1 MNVPTGSFL
10 SGLSTDEREW
20 LENSLEHRLFP
31 EGSVILAEGDA
42 PREMYIITSGLAEVT
57 IIDPFDVEHRISGVG
72 PGDSIGEMSILTG
85 QPVSATV
92 RAATEVEVLVLPRLD
107 FANMVTEF
115 PQLYLNL
122 GTILS
127 TRLARTNRRAVQQ
140 RRGRVSILDN
150 QGAPSLLGYA
160 LACSV
165 AWHNRRPTLFLV
177 CSDHEPDPELQAFL
191 DARPAPE
198 ATGGANSSLE
208 DASDDT
214 PPGAV
219 LLVTRPENDF
229 SPERIRGTIEDLC
242 DRYAHVLIEMSDPAP
257 LTEIQGKR
265 VTLIGP
271 EGQFTRPESD
281 SGSYALQGWSE
292 PTRVVGPGTSGIL
305 RIAAPCEA
313 ELDDMRQG
321 VLPLAEHLGRAIGWA
336 ARDIAGQKVGLA
348 LGAGSIKGYAHVGV
362 LHMLDRHNI
371 PVDYVAGTSI
381 GGAIAASYALGFPP
395 ATCERILDQVGK
407 RAFRLAV
414 PRHGMLSNSG
424 LREGIRRVS
433 KERRIESSRIPLA
446 IVAADINTGREV
458 VLKQGL
464 IWPAV
469 LASMAIP
476 GIYPPVPMGDYM
488 LVDGGVV
495 NPVPSDAVSGMGA
508 DMVIAVKLARREDD
522 RAFEAVS
529 IEPSSSPPLIIQT
542 ITRSIEIMQGKIVT
556 ESAAAATITI
566 EPTFPDI
573 SGWGLRTFGRGG
585 PFIEVGQAAAESAL
599 PRLAAAM
606 PWLRD

>member
-1 MNVPTGSFL
+1 MNVPAGSFL
-10 SGLSTDEREW
+10 SGLSADEREW

-31 EGSVILAEGDA
+31 EGSIILAEGDA

-57 IIDPFDVEHRISGVG
+57 IVDPFEVEHRISGVG

-92 RAATEVEVLVLPRLD
+92 RAATDVEVLVLPRVD

-127 TRLARTNRRAVQQ
+127 TRLARTNRRAIQQ
-140 RRGRVSILDN
+140 RRGRVSILNN

-165 AWHNRRPTLFLV
+165 AWHIRRPTLFLI
-177 CSDHEPDPELQAFL
+177 CSDREPDPELQAFL
-191 DARPAPE
+191 DARQAPE
-198 ATGGANSSLE
+198 ATGGSSSSLE

-219 LLVTRPENDF
+219 VLVTRPENDF
-229 SPERIRGTIEDLC
+229 SPERIRRTIEDLC
-242 DRYAHVLIEMSDPAP
+242 DRYAHVLIEMSDPTP
-257 LTEIQGKR
+257 LTEIQAKR

-271 EGQFTRPESD
+271 EGQFTRPD
-281 SGSYALQGWSE
+281 SGNDSYALQGWSE
-292 PTRVVGPGTSGIL
+292 PTRVVGPGTDGIL
-305 RIAAPCEA
+305 RIAAPCQA
-313 ELDDMRQG
+313 ELDDLKQG
-321 VLPLAEHLGRAIGWA
+321 ALPLGEHLGRAIGWA

-362 LHMLDRHNI
+362 LHMLERRNI

-381 GGAIAASYALGFPP
+381 GGALAASYALGFPP
-395 ATCERILDQVGK
+395 ATCERIMDQIGK

-414 PRHGMLSNSG
+414 PRHGLLSNSG

-433 KERRIESSRIPLA
+433 KDRRIESSRIPLA

-458 VLKQGL
+458 VLKKGL

-508 DMVIAVKLARREDD
+508 DIVIAVKLARREDD

-529 IEPSSSPPLIIQT
+529 IEPSSSPPLILQT

-556 ESAAAATITI
+556 ESAAAATIAI
-566 EPTFPDI
+566 EPTFPET
-573 SGWGLRTFGRGG
+573 SGWGLRTFGQGG